1 KVFDVKAEG
10 NRLYTAE
17 GHDGFGV
24 YELDGAAPFK
34 EVARLPKISSE
45 KNLALY
51 VQPAV
56 PGWLFC
62 SDRRGFELYDF
73 RALPAFKHTLHSGA
87 CPGWDKYL
95 ANGSPDGRHFAFNN
109 ANTTLKWFDLAAVP
123 VPRQTVETT
132 VNRLSLSNGICTFRN
147 GLSIASARGSYVL
160 LRPGE
165 GDPADGSPWK
175 FLKLPAAFPGEG
187 RGDAINGIPRSDG
200 QRVVFTSRIE
210 RRAALYDF
218 TDAERPTLL
227 NAWTFSG
234 NPDIA
239 DFHAGKVVIPCGYA
253 GVLLQK

>member
-1 KVFDVKAEG
+1 MIDD
-10 NRLYTAE
+10 
-17 GHDGFGV
+17 HD
-24 YELDGAAPFK
+24 P
-34 EVARLPKISSE
+34 
-45 KNLALY
+45 
-51 VQPAV
+51 
-56 PGWLFC
+56 
-62 SDRRGFELYDF
+62 
-73 RALPAFKHTLHSGA
+73 
-87 CPGWDKYL
+87 
-95 ANGSPDGRHFAFNN
+95 
-109 ANTTLKWFDLAAVP
+109 LAA
-123 VPRQTVETT
+123 
-132 VNRLSLSNGICTFRN
+132 
-147 GLSIASARGSYVL
+147 AK
-160 LRPGE
+160 RPGE